1 MSDTIDPVLAEL
13 LNHATSLSEFLVNR
27 KLNKVKPA
35 AQADREADTG
45 ALPEAPDL
53 ALGIAALSFLIDKG
67 ELDLGGYSAWIDVAI
82 ALKNSFGE
90 DGFRAWLAFSEA
102 ADGFESE
109 DDCRYVW
116 DGIAQLSDEENRRTI
131 ATYFML
137 AQQCGWARPKGGGGG
152 KSGNADGEFGAPG
165 KGEDLTAYAVSLV
178 EAAGDELWSDAE
190 GKPHATYIE
199 TLPDGKQVRRH
210 LPITG
215 SEYHAVLNAR
225 FFRAAEQRRTLKP
238 DQAAGAAAILA
249 MKAKRSGVTY
259 PTFLRAG
266 EQQDTIY
273 VDLGDASGRAA
284 AINAAGWTVIEDP
297 PVRFVRG
304 SRSALP
310 VPERGGSLADIQ
322 KHFNLDPDDLKRAV
336 GFMVGTFNTAGSYS
350 ILITDGEQGSCKST
364 MNDKVLGLTDPPQ
377 QPKSARMSFNAKE
390 QDLHILAQGA
400 HVLSFDNVSMLT
412 ADAADALCRVATGG
426 ASGSRQLYTND
437 GFTQFVVQRPVILTC
452 IGVPSTR
459 ADLLD
464 RSIRI
469 QAQPVEVRRTEK
481 AVQAAFDRD
490 RPKLLGFLFDCVAAA
505 LAQRPKVEEAIEN
518 GSLKLPRMADFAS
531 FVEGA
536 HEMLGLE
543 MGGFSRLLTE
553 GQAAMQIESARGDVM
568 GEALIA
574 YFSRMKTSSID
585 SSATELLARLK
596 ACLPDGKH
604 WPAPNG
610 VNRKLQRIAVGL
622 RKLGIEFDVTEA
634 SGHDNVAKYR
644 IWTTAAFQPQVD
656 DTIDDMDAGGGHF

>member
-1 MSDTIDPVLAEL
+1 MSDTIDPVLIDL
-13 LNHATSLSEFLVNR
+13 VTNATSLSEFLTNR
-27 KLNKVKPA
+27 KLNKLKPSA
-35 AQADREADTG
+35 RADRAADTG
-45 ALPEAPDL
+45 ALPAAPDL
-53 ALGIAALSFLIDKG
+53 AIGIAAVSFLIDNG
-67 ELDLGGYSAWIDVAI
+67 ELDLGEYPAWIDLAF

-90 DGFRAWLAFSEA
+90 DGFEPWLAFSEA

-109 DDCRYVW
+109 EACRHAW
-116 DGIAQLSDEENRRTI
+116 DQITQRSDAESKRTI

-137 AQQCGWARPKGGGGG
+137 AQQHGWARPKGGG
-152 KSGNADGEFGAPG
+152 KSGNADGKLGAPS
-165 KGEDLTAYAVSLV
+165 KGEDLTAYTVSLV
-178 EAAGDELWSDAE
+178 EAAGDELWFDGE
-190 GKPHATYIE
+190 GKPHATYVE
-199 TLPDGKQVRRH
+199 TLADGTEVQRH

-215 SEYHAVLNAR
+215 SEYQAVLNAR
-225 FFRAAEQRRTLKP
+225 FFHAAEQRRTLKP

-249 MKAKRSGVTY
+249 MKAKQSGVTY

-266 EQQDTIY
+266 EQQETVF
-273 VDLGDASGRAA
+273 VDLGDATGRAV
-284 AINAAGWTVIEDP
+284 AISASGWALVNDP

-304 SRSALP
+304 TRSALP
-310 VPERGGSLADIQ
+310 VPEPGGSLADFE

-364 MNDKVLGLTDPPQ
+364 MNDKVLGLTDPPH
-377 QPKSARMSFNAKE
+377 QPKSARMSFNPKE

-400 HVLSFDNVSMLT
+400 HVLSFDNVSTLT

-464 RSIRI
+464 RSVRV
-469 QAQPVEVRRTEK
+469 QAQPVAVRRTEK

-505 LAQRPKVEEAIEN
+505 LAKRPKIEEAIEN
-518 GSLKLPRMADFAS
+518 GSLELPRMADFAS

-553 GQAAMQIESARGDVM
+553 GQAAMQIESARGDVV

-574 YFSRMKTSSID
+574 YFSRVKTSSID

-596 ACLPDGKH
+596 ACLPDRKG
-604 WPAPNG
+604 WPAANG
-610 VNRKLQRIAVGL
+610 FNRRLQRIAVGL

-644 IWTTAAFQPQVD
+644 IWTTAAFQPQID
-656 DTIDDMDAGGGHF
+656 DTAGDMDAGGGHF